1 MENRL
6 NLLVVA
12 LGALRVKRKIDIS
25 EYIESGLG
33 GIAELFYLA
42 TTTNE
47 LAEAVNTAKE
57 LKIPFMLIG
66 SGTKVALPATGFAGL
81 VIKNR
86 SSQLRVFGIKGKVST
101 AGIGISE
108 ALIEA
113 DAGVSIHRLS
123 EFVLQQGLTGLSGLE
138 HLPGT
143 IGGNF
148 FTNPQL
154 QALSTQVTVLSGESS
169 QAKIADELRSE
180 DIILTVVFKFKAR

>member
-6 NLLVVA
+6 NLLATA
-12 LGALRVKRKIDIS
+12 LGGLRVKRKIDIS
-25 EYIESGLG
+25 EYMESGLG
-33 GIAELFYLA
+33 GVAELFYLA
-42 TTTNE
+42 TTTSE

-57 LKIPFMLIG
+57 LKIPFLLIG
-66 SGTKVALPATGFAGL
+66 SGTKVALPTAGFAGL

-101 AGIGISE
+101 TGIGISE

-113 DAGVSIHRLS
+113 DTGVSIHRLS
-123 EFVLQQGLTGLSGLE
+123 EFILQQGLTGLGGLE
-138 HLPGT
+138 QLPGT

-148 FTNPQL
+148 FINPQL
-154 QALSTQVTVLSGESS
+154 QALSTQINVIAGEES
-169 QAKIADELRSE
+169 QAKIADELKRE